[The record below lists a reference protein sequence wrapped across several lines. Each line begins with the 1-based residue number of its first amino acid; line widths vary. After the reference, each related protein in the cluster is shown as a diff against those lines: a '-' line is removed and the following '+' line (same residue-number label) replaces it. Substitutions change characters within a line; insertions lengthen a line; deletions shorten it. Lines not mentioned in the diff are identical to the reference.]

1 MFVNPKDVQGLNLY
15 AYCNNNPIMYYDP
28 SGRFLIAL
36 IVFTAVSAFLGMLAK
51 ATVDDINEIASGN
64 VYVDSEKTN
73 SENVHIE
80 NSYKIKTPW
89 VRYGYAFY
97 LNHFNPET
105 KDVIQG
111 TTAGVAF
118 EWDLHNL
125 AALFEVGGENA
136 KHLDVGKTIF
146 ADGEDHPLR
155 NKDGEITKEGVMS
168 LAMRV
173 LYFIIN
179 PIGAIWDLYING
191 GF

>member
-1 MFVNPKDVQGLNLY
+1 M
-15 AYCNNNPIMYYDP
+15 
-28 SGRFLIAL
+28 
-36 IVFTAVSAFLGMLAK
+36 
-51 ATVDDINEIASGN
+51 
-64 VYVDSEKTN
+64 
-73 SENVHIE
+73 
-80 NSYKIKTPW
+80 
-89 VRYGYAFY
+89 
-97 LNHFNPET
+97 
-105 KDVIQG
+105 
-111 TTAGVAF
+111 
-118 EWDLHNL
+118 

-146 ADGEDHPLR
+146 ADGEDYPLR